1 MRFKGTGAFTQNMG
15 ASSSIFSPESW
26 TLLPRREWLQDS
38 ALKHQT
44 FRSLRVYTQ
53 CDLSCTKGW
62 LHWEQLLWQL
72 PRPGKS
78 TDAVNPVP
86 APCLWCWQQS
96 QTTKPTQFHTWLGPL
111 TWPLFPARFFAFLKQ
126 CGCTTEHQSDKLEG
140 QRKTWVQLQKEL
152 LWPMQQPLYKG
163 QTNHTSKRAEARNSS
178 TDLKYNK
185 NEYITVTNSLLSTLQ
200 KTPQTSRPWVGDRE
214 VH

>member
-15 ASSSIFSPESW
+15 ASSSIFCPESW

-111 TWPLFPARFFAFLKQ
+111 TWPLFPAHLFAFLKQ
-126 CGCTTEHQSDKLEG
+126 CGCTTEHQTDKLEG
-140 QRKTWVQLQKEL
+140 QRKTWVQLQEEL

-163 QTNHTSKRAEARNSS
+163 QTTPARS
-178 TDLKYNK
+178 
-185 NEYITVTNSLLSTLQ
+185 Q
-200 KTPQTSRPWVGDRE
+200 K
-214 VH
+214 